1 MTDDEI
7 RRSIALGLDWSVQEF
22 AAYMNAANWL
32 AQAQRGEVP
41 SGNAYKP
48 TGDASCPTS
57 LTHSPSAKDVANTL
71 TQEIPLSP
79 ATTEHSGIPPATEM
93 PSTPAPEPGS

>member
-32 AQAQRGEVP
+32 QQSSRGEVP
-41 SGNAYKP
+41 SGNAYQPTKEIPVEPTTDKP
-48 TGDASCPTS
+48 MGDA
-57 LTHSPSAKDVANTL
+57 
-71 TQEIPLSP
+71 
-79 ATTEHSGIPPATEM
+79 
-93 PSTPAPEPGS
+93 

>member
-41 SGNAYKP
+41 SGNVYQP
-48 TGDASCPTS
+48 TGVAPCPPPHAS
-57 LTHSPSAKDVANTL
+57 H
-71 TQEIPLSP
+71 
-79 ATTEHSGIPPATEM
+79 
-93 PSTPAPEPGS
+93 APENGETAPLNQ